1 MLYVMW
7 KSCLWERG
15 GGGEG
20 EGGSGRERTTEN
32 KNPTHWCGEKNIHT
46 FPRILNALKVLGL
59 ICFLP
64 SRSCCCCYLER
75 SEMEGSVVWPTV
87 ALAKSR
93 CQLCNTSVIFN
104 MFGILW
110 TCCLLTPLLVWIC
123 IYIYIFV
130 YICIY
135 LWYIHT
141 YIYIYIQYIYIYYRY
156 RYLWQWFT
164 AILCNI
170 MHYATLYIHIVYSSS
185 WSYSAYIYI
194 YT

>member
-1 MLYVMW
+1 MYC
-7 KSCLWERG
+7 KNIWEREVCERVVCVRVVCDNVVCYVKELSV
-15 GGGEG
+15 GERRRRRR
-20 EGGSGRERTTEN
+20 RERTGAHNRKQE
-32 KNPTHWCGEKNIHT
+32 PYSLMWGKNIHT

-123 IYIYIFV
+123 IYIYI
-130 YICIY
+130 CIY
-135 LWYIHT
+135 LYIFMIHT
-141 YIYIYIQYIYIYYRY
+141 YIYIYIQYIYIY
-156 RYLWQWFT
+156 
-164 AILCNI
+164 IL
-170 MHYATLYIHIVYSSS
+170 
-185 WSYSAYIYI
+185 
-194 YT
+194 

>member
-1 MLYVMW
+1 MG
-7 KSCLWERG
+7 ERRG
-15 GGGEG
+15 RRR
-20 EGGSGRERTTEN
+20 RERTGAHNRKQE
-32 KNPTHWCGEKNIHT
+32 PYSMMRGKNIHT
-46 FPRILNALKVLGL
+46 YPRILNALKVLGL
-59 ICFLP
+59 ICLLP

-93 CQLCNTSVIFN
+93 WQLCNTSVIFN
-104 MFGILW
+104 LFGILW

-123 IYIYIFV
+123 IYIYIYV
-130 YICIY
+130 YTY
-135 LWYIHT
+135 DT
-141 YIYIYIQYIYIYYRY
+141 YIYTIIYIYTTYTYIHNRY

-185 WSYSAYIYI
+185 
-194 YT
+194 